1 MVTSYPPE
9 RHVLRDL
16 RFMFDEHGDG
26 MSVAWLP
33 VVPEVCTD
41 MGSVRAGALA
51 TLVDVLGGGAAATA
65 AHPNWIATAD
75 LTVHLVRRVAADA
88 VEARARVL
96 RAGRPTVG
104 IEGTLHDSNG
114 ASNTDERRLVGAA
127 TMSFSV
133 LPRRDINPDIE
144 ATRAPGRS
152 SMALENS
159 RLDVPLLDA
168 LDVRTIDAARGVVEA
183 PVAPWALNSMGAM
196 QGGVVATLVDA
207 AGEVA
212 LRHATVESLVVTDI
226 ELTYLA
232 FGKVGPIRTAV
243 DVLSASARRGVA
255 RVEVVDAGSDARRM
269 VVARVTAGRLSA

>member
-75 LTVHLVRRVAADA
+75 LTVHLVRRVAAD
-88 VEARARVL
+88 V
-96 RAGRPTVG
+96 
-104 IEGTLHDSNG
+104 TLHDSNG